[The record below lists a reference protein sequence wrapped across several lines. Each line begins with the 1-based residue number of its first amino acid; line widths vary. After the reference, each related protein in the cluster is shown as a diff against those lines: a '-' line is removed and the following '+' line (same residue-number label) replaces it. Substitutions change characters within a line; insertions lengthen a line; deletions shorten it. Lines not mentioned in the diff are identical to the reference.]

1 MKIVIIG
8 ASGTV
13 GRAVTDE
20 LSRRHEVIRVGR
32 TQGDEQVD
40 ITSQASVQALFE
52 KIGRRMC
59 LTAAGKKV
67 LPHV

>member
-20 LSRRHEVIRVGR
+20 LSR
-32 TQGDEQVD
+32 
-40 ITSQASVQALFE
+40 
-52 KIGRRMC
+52 
-59 LTAAGKKV
+59 
-67 LPHV
+67 